1 MEGNSRIYSKQ
12 HRGCLIAAD
21 MRRYLATSAVTI
33 QAEGPAGKGR
43 VNAVVSYLL
52 EAGGDVTGSTAERP
66 GCRQDIQVQQLNEN
80 VFVLVKLCNRFIL
93 VLLAEVQGQH

>member
-1 MEGNSRIYSKQ
+1 
-12 HRGCLIAAD
+12 

-52 EAGGDVTGSTAERP
+52 EAGGDVTAERP
-66 GCRQDIQVQQLNEN
+66 GCRQDIQVQHLSEN
-80 VFVLVKLCNRFIL
+80 LFVLVKPCNGFIL

>member
-1 MEGNSRIYSKQ
+1 MYSKQ
-12 HRGCLIAAD
+12 HRCCLIAAD

-33 QAEGPAGKGR
+33 QAKGPAGKGR

-52 EAGGDVTGSTAERP
+52 EAGGDVREA
-66 GCRQDIQVQQLNEN
+66 CLQVKDLSEN
-80 VFVLVKLCNRFIL
+80 LFVLVKLCNGFIL